1 MILSDVDLKK
11 LVEQGYLPPGL
22 NIGPSSVDLTL
33 SNSFSWLMPKEE
45 KIILGNEVSYQ
56 SIESDTFTIQ
66 ANQFILASTEEFIRV
81 PDDMA
86 AYVEGRSSV
95 GRLGLQVQNASF
107 IDGGFHGKIT
117 LELENQSG
125 YPIELRAGIRIC
137 QIVYF
142 NMTTSAESPYHGKYN
157 NQDRAT
163 PSRLDQDFD
172 IQH

>member
-1 MILSDVDLKK
+1 MILSDLDLKK

-22 NIGPSSVDLTL
+22 NVGPSSVDLTL
-33 SNSFSWLMPKEE
+33 SNSFSWLQPKDE
-45 KIILGNEVSYQ
+45 KIVLGETVAYQ
-56 SIESDTFTIQ
+56 SIETDTFTIKP
-66 ANQFILASTEEFIRV
+66 NQFILASTEEFIRV

-125 YPIELRAGIRIC
+125 FPMELRAGIRIC

-142 NMTTSAESPYHGKYN
+142 KMTTPAENPYHGKYN
-157 NQDRAT
+157 DQDRAT
-163 PSRLDQDFD
+163 PSRLEQDFER
-172 IQH
+172 HR

>member
-11 LVEQGYLPPGL
+11 LIEQGYLPPGL
-22 NIGPSSVDLTL
+22 NVGPSSVDLTL
-33 SNSFSWLMPKEE
+33 SNSFSWLMPEEE
-45 KIILGNEVSYQ
+45 KIVLGEPVSYQ
-56 SIESDTFTIQ
+56 SIEADTFTIQ
-66 ANQFILASTEEFIRV
+66 PNQFILASTEEYIRV

-125 YPIELRAGIRIC
+125 FPMELHAGIRIC

-142 NMTTSAESPYHGKYN
+142 KMTTPAENPYQGKYN
-157 NQDRAT
+157 DQNRAT
-163 PSRLDQDFD
+163 PSRLDQDFEL
-172 IQH
+172 HR